1 MATRNI
7 NQNSRGCRRIL
18 TTLVLSLCLAT
29 PGLVRADVNDKVS
42 LGFGFHAT
50 IHRAVSYEEGNAMAG
65 GAQVRLRLAKHFSI
79 RLEYD
84 FAQDLVANVD
94 EATTLAQLVPY
105 PDIQGGIGIYP
116 VPNKYLSPYLMGGI
130 GFNTGTGVSVPV
142 FYGGLGL
149 ETTFFKHWVLGASC
163 KVFYATAGRY
173 SRFLD
178 NQQEGATNY
187 GLMDFIKP
195 HTYQVNVEL
204 TYYL

>member
-1 MATRNI
+1 MAARNI
-7 NQNSRGCRRIL
+7 KRHPRGSLTIL
-18 TTLVLSLCLAT
+18 ALSIILAA
-29 PGLVRADVNDKVS
+29 PSLARADVDDKVA

-50 IHRAVSYEEGNAMAG
+50 IHRAVAYEEGNAMAG
-65 GAQVRLRLAKHFSI
+65 GAQVRLRLANHFSL

-84 FAQDLVANVD
+84 FAQDTVANID
-94 EATTLAQLVPY
+94 EATSLAQLVPY
-105 PDIQGGIGIYP
+105 PDLQAGIGIYP

-130 GFNTGTGVSVPV
+130 GFNTGTGINVPV

-149 ETTFFKHWVLGASC
+149 ETTFFKHWVLGASG

-173 SRFLD
+173 SRFTEK
-178 NQQEGATNY
+178 QEGANY

-195 HTYQVNVEL
+195 QTYQVNVEL

>member
-1 MATRNI
+1 MIVMATKHNI
-7 NQNSRGCRRIL
+7 KQTHRLLGVL
-18 TTLVLSLCLAT
+18 ALSLCLAA
-29 PGLVRADVNDKVS
+29 PSLARADADDKVS

-50 IHRAVSYEEGNAMAG
+50 VHRAVSYEDGNAMAG
-65 GAQVRLRLAKHFSI
+65 GAQVRLRLARHFSI

-84 FAQDLVANVD
+84 FAQDLVASVD
-94 EATTLAQLVPY
+94 EASNLAQLVPY
-105 PDIQGGIGIYP
+105 PDLQAGIGIYP
-116 VPNKYLSPYLMGGI
+116 VPNKYVSPYLMGGI
-130 GFNTGTGVSVPV
+130 GFNTGTGVDVPV

-149 ETTFFKHWVLGASC
+149 ETTFFKHWVLGGSC

-173 SRFLD
+173 SRFMEQ
-178 NQQEGATNY
+178 QQEGANY

>member
-1 MATRNI
+1 MATRLI
-7 NQNSRGCRRIL
+7 KRHAKRTGYL
-18 TTLVLSLCLAT
+18 LPALALSLCLAA
-29 PGLVRADVNDKVS
+29 PGLARADVDDDVA

-50 IHRAVSYEEGNAMAG
+50 IHRAVSYEDGNAMAG

-94 EATTLAQLVPY
+94 KAENLAQLVPY
-105 PDIQGGIGIYP
+105 PDLQAGLGIYP
-116 VPNKYLSPYLMGGI
+116 VPNKYLSPYLMGGV
-130 GFNTGTGVSVPV
+130 GFNTGTGVDVPV

-149 ETTFFKHWVLGASC
+149 ETTLFKHWVLGASG

-173 SRFLD
+173 SRFIS
-178 NQQEGATNY
+178 QQGGATNY
-187 GLMDFIKP
+187 GLIDFIKP